1 MRLSNAGLNLI
12 KQSEGFRATTYL
24 DSAGRPTI
32 GYGHKLR
39 PGGSFP
45 NGVTRAQAEQLLIAD
60 VATACGAV
68 EQLVH
73 VPLTQ
78 GQYDA
83 LVDFC
88 FNLGRGRLA
97 SSTLLRD
104 LNAGDY
110 HAARHQLLLWDHAG
124 GQAMPALQSRRQAE
138 FTLWGGVSS
147 ESQPASTPR
156 TASPDMRISTGSS
169 SAL

>member
-1 MRLSNAGLNLI
+1 MRLSNAGLDLI
-12 KQSEGFRATTYL
+12 KQSEGFRAATYH
-24 DSAGRPTI
+24 DSANRPTI

-39 PGGSFP
+39 PGESFP

-68 EQLVH
+68 EHLVH

-88 FNLGRGRLA
+88 FNVGGGRLA
-97 SSTLLRD
+97 SSRLLCD
-104 LNAGDY
+104 LNVGDY
-110 HAARHQLLLWDHAG
+110 GAARHQLLLWDHAG
-124 GQAMPALQSRRQAE
+124 GHAMPALQSRRQAE
-138 FTLWGGVSS
+138 FTLWGGAEP
-147 ESQPASTPR
+147 ESQTASNPR
-156 TASPDMRISTGSS
+156 TASPEIRNSTIGSPV
-169 SAL
+169 